1 MKRTSIP
8 SDFLISFGA
17 VIKSKR
23 LSLGLSQEELADRS
37 GLHRTYI
44 TDIERGA
51 RNITL
56 KNVKRISEALQIS
69 LSDLFSQV
77 ESRNS

>member
-1 MKRTSIP
+1 MKGKTIL

-17 VIKSKR
+17 VIKTKR

-56 KNVKRISEALQIS
+56 KNVKKISEALQIS
-69 LSDLFSQV
+69 LSDLFSRV
-77 ESRNS
+77 ESRHS